1 MAITKQVI
9 TTGEE
14 LASFITNSG
23 FFGEVTF
30 RNDIISCYD
39 GDENLILVFSLS
51 NKTIRAYADSTNSE
65 YVTMTSDNWY
75 RCTAY
80 KTAKGFMLSRM
91 NNGNGFSLIA
101 SKTNNDKY
109 AVLLP
114 TISRFSDDYVVPQYV
129 VAWGD
134 SPPVSGRVS
143 CGAATSTQL
152 DNQTLFMPIA
162 THAAL
167 GQKSYFA
174 DAFFMPVSQYRVEC
188 VFTDENGVKYVTDG
202 FVCLR
207 DE

>member
-9 TTGEE
+9 TTFAE

-30 RNDIISCYD
+30 NGDVISCYD
-39 GDENLILVFSLS
+39 GDENLILVFNLS
-51 NKTIRAYADSTNSE
+51 NSTIRAYADSTNSE
-65 YVTMTSDNWY
+65 YVTMASGNWY

-91 NNGNGFSLIA
+91 NDGNGFSLIA

-114 TISRFSDDYVVPQYV
+114 STNRFSSDYVVPQYV

-167 GQKSYFA
+167 GEKSYFA
-174 DAFFMPVSQYRVEC
+174 DAFFLPVSQYRVEC

-202 FVCLR
+202 FACLR